1 MRRLYS
7 SLAAIMMVLV
17 IPVKAQHVL
26 DEYIRIALSDNLVLK
41 EKNISLEKSQ
51 VALKSAKSLFLPTT
65 YFEGQYT
72 LANGGR
78 EISIPVGDLLNP
90 VYQTLNQLTGS
101 SKFPTIPNVS
111 EQLIPNNFY
120 DVRIKTSV
128 PVINTDIRYNRDIK
142 QQETRLRENEIEIYK
157 RDLVREIKQAY
168 YTILLSD
175 KAIGIYESALLV
187 VKENLR
193 TNQSMLNNGKGLP
206 AYVSRAES
214 EVTQVETQLLNAK
227 NEKQKAIAW
236 FNSLLNRP
244 MQETVLLND
253 IPLSLAASKALQE
266 YADNVDG
273 REELKSLSIAKDINY
288 KVLAMNKSFRTPKL
302 NAFVDVAAQ
311 DFDFRVKSNSFFYIG
326 GIQLNVPIFSGNRNT
341 YKIQQSELDI
351 KSIELTEKNTR
362 NQLELSAFNSKSNAR
377 NNYNTFQSAEKQE
390 QSASQYF
397 KLIDRGYREGVNSFI
412 EMLDA
417 TKPAHPV
424 AVAERS
430 EQVPVSCFAGRLRTS
445 DLIIFLLIIK
455 LHICVTPLLSSHL
468 PSSCIPAAV
477 RPMKQKRPVMNPS
490 RSG

>member
-1 MRRLYS
+1 MRRFTI
-7 SLAAIMMVLV
+7 SLVATILVLS
-17 IPVKAQHVL
+17 IPAKAQHVL
-26 DEYIRIALSDNLVLK
+26 EDYIRVGLAENLVLK

-51 VALKSAKSLFLPTT
+51 IALKSARSLFLPTT
-65 YFEGQYT
+65 YFDGQYT

-78 EISIPVGDLLNP
+78 EINIPVGDLLNP

-128 PVINTDIRYNRDIK
+128 PVINPDIRYNRDIK
-142 QQETRLRENEIEIYK
+142 QQETKLRANEIDIYR

-175 KAIGIYESALLV
+175 KAIGIYESAMV
-187 VKENLR
+187 VVNENLR
-193 TNQSMLNNGKGLP
+193 TNQSMLSNGKGLP

-214 EVTQVETQLLNAK
+214 EVKQVETQLLNAK

-244 MQETVLLND
+244 MQETVLLED
-253 IPLSLAASKALQE
+253 VPLSLAASKAIQE
-266 YADNVDG
+266 YADNING

-288 KVLAMNKSFRTPKL
+288 KVLALNKSFRTPKL
-302 NAFVDVAAQ
+302 NAFVDIAAQ
-311 DFDFRVKSNSFFYIG
+311 DFDFKLKSNSFFYLG
-326 GIQLNVPIFSGNRNT
+326 GLQMSIPIFSGNRNI

-351 KSIELTEKNTR
+351 KSIELTEQNTR
-362 NQLELSAFNSKSNAR
+362 NQLELAAFNSKSNSS

-390 QSASQYF
+390 QAATQYF
-397 KLIDRGYREGVNSFI
+397 KLIDRGYREGINNFI

-417 TKPAHPV
+417 RNQLTQSQLQKEVNRYKFLASL
-424 AVAERS
+424 ADYER
-430 EQVPVSCFAGRLRTS
+430 QTS
-445 DLIIFLLIIK
+445 SYTF
-455 LHICVTPLLSSHL
+455 
-468 PSSCIPAAV
+468 
-477 RPMKQKRPVMNPS
+477 
-490 RSG
+490 

>member
-1 MRRLYS
+1 MRRFTI
-7 SLAAIMMVLV
+7 SLVATILVLT
-17 IPVKAQHVL
+17 IPAKAQHVL
-26 DEYIRIALSDNLVLK
+26 EDYIRVGLADNLVLK

-51 VALKSAKSLFLPTT
+51 IALKSARSLFLPTT

-128 PVINTDIRYNRDIK
+128 PVINPDIRYNREIK
-142 QQETRLRENEIEIYK
+142 QQETKLRENEIDIYK
-157 RDLVREIKQAY
+157 RDLIREIKQAY
-168 YTILLSD
+168 YTILLSN
-175 KAIGIYESALLV
+175 KAIGIYESALV
-187 VKENLR
+187 VVNENLR
-193 TNQSMLNNGKGLP
+193 TNQSMLSNGKGLP

-214 EVTQVETQLLNAK
+214 EVKQVETQLLNAK

-244 MQETVLLND
+244 MQETVLLED
-253 IPLSLAASKALQE
+253 VPLSLAASKAIQE
-266 YADNVDG
+266 YADNING

-288 KVLAMNKSFRTPKL
+288 KVLALNKSFRTPKL
-302 NAFVDVAAQ
+302 NAFVDIAAQ
-311 DFDFRVKSNSFFYIG
+311 DFDFKLKSNSFFYLG
-326 GIQLNVPIFSGNRNT
+326 GLQMSIPIFSGNRNI

-362 NQLELSAFNSKSNAR
+362 NQLELAAFNSKSNAR
-377 NNYNTFQSAEKQE
+377 NNYNTYQSAEKQE
-390 QSASQYF
+390 QSSTQYF
-397 KLIDRGYREGVNSFI
+397 KLIDRGYREGVNNFI

-417 TKPAHPV
+417 RNQLTQSQLQKEVNRYKFLASL
-424 AVAERS
+424 ADYER
-430 EQVPVSCFAGRLRTS
+430 QTS
-445 DLIIFLLIIK
+445 SYSF
-455 LHICVTPLLSSHL
+455 
-468 PSSCIPAAV
+468 
-477 RPMKQKRPVMNPS
+477 
-490 RSG
+490 

>member
-1 MRRLYS
+1 MRRLLF
-7 SLAAIMMVLV
+7 SLTAIMLVLSL
-17 IPVKAQHVL
+17 PVRAQHVL
-26 DEYIRIALSDNLVLK
+26 DEYIRVGLADNLVLK

-51 VALKSAKSLFLPTT
+51 LALKTARSLFLPTT

-120 DVRIKTSV
+120 DLRIKTSV
-128 PVINTDIRYNRDIK
+128 PVINPDIRYNRDIK
-142 QQETRLRENEIEIYK
+142 QQETKLRENEVEIYK

-168 YTILLSD
+168 YTILLSN
-175 KAIGIYESALLV
+175 KAIGIYESALAV

-193 TNQSMLNNGKGLP
+193 TNQSMLSNGKGLP

-214 EVTQVETQLLNAK
+214 EVKQVETQLLNAS

-244 MQETVLLND
+244 MQETVLLD
-253 IPLSLAASKALQE
+253 EIPLSTAASTALQQ
-266 YADNVDG
+266 YVDNVNA

-288 KVLAMNKSFRTPKL
+288 KVLAMNKSFHTPKL
-302 NAFVDVAAQ
+302 NAFVDLAAQ
-311 DFDFRVKSNSFFYIG
+311 DFDFRVKSNSFFYIAG
-326 GIQLNVPIFSGNRNT
+326 LQLNVPIFSGNRNL

-351 KSIELTEKNTR
+351 KSIELTEKDTR
-362 NQLELSAFNSKSNAR
+362 NQLELAAFNSKSNAR
-377 NNYNTFQSAEKQE
+377 NNYNTYQSAEKQE
-390 QSASQYF
+390 EAAVQYF
-397 KLIDRGYREGVNSFI
+397 KLIDRGYREGVNNFI

-417 TKPAHPV
+417 RNQLTQSQLQKEVNRYRFLASL
-424 AVAERS
+424 ADYER
-430 EQVPVSCFAGRLRTS
+430 QTS
-445 DLIIFLLIIK
+445 SYSF
-455 LHICVTPLLSSHL
+455 
-468 PSSCIPAAV
+468 
-477 RPMKQKRPVMNPS
+477 
-490 RSG
+490 

>member
-1 MRRLYS
+1 MRRLLF
-7 SLAAIMMVLV
+7 SLTAIMLALSLQVR
-17 IPVKAQHVL
+17 AQHVL
-26 DEYIRIALSDNLVLK
+26 DEYIRVGLADNLVLK

-51 VALKSAKSLFLPTT
+51 LALKTARSLFLPTT

-90 VYQTLNQLTGS
+90 VYQTLNQITGS

-120 DVRIKTSV
+120 DLRIKTSV
-128 PVINTDIRYNRDIK
+128 PVINPDIRYNRDIK
-142 QQETRLRENEIEIYK
+142 QQETKLRENEIEIYK

-168 YTILLSD
+168 YTILLSN
-175 KAIGIYESALLV
+175 KAIGIYESALAV

-193 TNQSMLNNGKGLP
+193 TNQSMLSNGKGLP

-214 EVTQVETQLLNAK
+214 EVKQVETQLLNAS

-244 MQETVLLND
+244 MQENVLLD
-253 IPLSLAASKALQE
+253 EIPLSAAASTALQQFV
-266 YADNVDG
+266 DNVNA
-273 REELKSLSIAKDINY
+273 REELKSLTIAKDINY
-288 KVLAMNKSFRTPKL
+288 KVLAMNKSFHTPKL
-302 NAFVDVAAQ
+302 NAFVDLAAQ
-311 DFDFRVKSNSFFYIG
+311 DFDFRVKSNSFFYIAG
-326 GIQLNVPIFSGNRNT
+326 LQLNIPIFSGNRNL

-362 NQLELSAFNSKSNAR
+362 NQLELAAFNSKSNAR
-377 NNYNTFQSAEKQE
+377 NNYNTYQSAEKQE
-390 QSASQYF
+390 ESAVQYF

-417 TKPAHPV
+417 RNQLTQSQLQKEVNRYRFLASL
-424 AVAERS
+424 ADYER
-430 EQVPVSCFAGRLRTS
+430 QTS
-445 DLIIFLLIIK
+445 SYSF
-455 LHICVTPLLSSHL
+455 
-468 PSSCIPAAV
+468 
-477 RPMKQKRPVMNPS
+477 
-490 RSG
+490 